1 LAARDYDIPGAGRT
15 SLGEKTIEAWYYAYR
30 RDGLEGLTPQPRAD
44 RGASKIRLEV
54 QAALLEAKRAN
65 PRRSISRLRHLLEQ
79 AGTVARGELSRS
91 AIHRLLQ
98 AHGLSRPTGAAS
110 EPEEHRSFEAEFAGS
125 IWYGD
130 VMHGPTLPL
139 AGRRRKV
146 YLVSLMDDAS
156 RLMAHS
162 AFCWGETALDIEAV
176 LNQAVLKR
184 GLPKKLV
191 IDNGSAYRA
200 KTLQG
205 ICARLGIHLV
215 YCRPYAPKARQ
226 SLNGGTGH
234 AETPSSA
241 SWTSVRSATW
251 VTSMPGFGR
260 GSRRSIT
267 PRPIAPSRA

>member
-1 LAARDYDIPGAGRT
+1 MKDIPPLALFRLSVLGPLVSRERLERGELRAAIRELAARDYDIPGAGRT
-15 SLGEKTIEAWYYAYR
+15 SLSEKTIEAWYYAYR
-30 RDGLEGLTPQPRAD
+30 RDGLEGLTPQPRTD
-44 RGASKIRLEV
+44 RGASKIRPEV

-65 PRRSISRLRHLLEQ
+65 PRRSIRRLRQLLEQ
-79 AGTVARGELSRS
+79 DGTVARDELSRS

-139 AGRRRKV
+139 AGGRRKV

-156 RLMAHS
+156 RLIAHS
-162 AFCWGETALDIEAV
+162 AFCRGETALDVETV
-176 LNQAVLKR
+176 LKQAVLKR

-191 IDNGSAYRA
+191 LDNGSAYRA

-215 YCRPYAPKARQ
+215 YCRPYAPEGKGCA
-226 SLNGGTGH
+226 
-234 AETPSSA
+234 A
-241 SWTSVRSATW
+241 
-251 VTSMPGFGR
+251 
-260 GSRRSIT
+260 
-267 PRPIAPSRA
+267 